1 MDGITQTWKI
11 TRLVVLPEL
20 GTLTNIVSMIEWALV
35 TDATAIGGERH
46 VSIGQSILSLP
57 NTDTFTPLETV
68 TREQALTWVQDML
81 GTNKIKELEAS
92 GAHYIVSTLFKETA
106 PTPIPMPQTVADL
119 SWIESI
125 D

>member
-11 TRLVVLPEL
+11 TQLIVLPEL
-20 GTLTNIVSMIEWALV
+20 GTLTNIISTIEWALV
-35 TDATAIGGERH
+35 TDAAAIGGERH

-68 TREQALTWVQDML
+68 TREQALAWVQDML
-81 GTNKIKELEAS
+81 GADKIKELES
-92 GAHYIVSTLFKETA
+92 GGAYYVVSTLFKETA
-106 PTPIPMPQTVADL
+106 PSPIPKPQPITDL
-119 SWIESI
+119 SWLETI

>member
-11 TRLVVLPEL
+11 TQLVVLPEL

-57 NTDTFTPLETV
+57 NSDTFTPLETV

-106 PTPIPMPQTVADL
+106 PTPIPMPQIVTDL
-119 SWIESI
+119 SWIESL